1 MWLINQSLSLLLSQ
15 PSHASSVE
23 KISLADRTPTY
34 MPHVCYEELKIY
46 FQLCGKGVFESSS
59 LNKQLHRNL
68 INEVSLSCSNLFAPF
83 IFLFL
88 WLVCSYTYGTFM
100 CVVDDSEE
108 DQDKSTV

>member
-68 INEVSLSCSNLFAPF
+68 INEVSLSCSNLFLLHLFFFFFGLCALTPMAP
-83 IFLFL
+83 
-88 WLVCSYTYGTFM
+88 S
-100 CVVDDSEE
+100 CV
-108 DQDKSTV
+108 